1 MKRIEFIA
9 PVSAMRGNLSGSQNL
24 KYPTNDNKA
33 YEGPVGEMNYARN
46 YTPRFIG
53 NKRAAD
59 GATYFGTKTS
69 FASHLT
75 VKSKHAM
82 AVMGGVGAIISA
94 LYRTKTSTTYANLRA
109 QWQALQ
115 GVGDT
120 RTFRKYL
127 TDGLRTMIDGKKASV
142 VFAGPKP
149 PVTIVSNWNGEGT
162 PTVTIGSNTLVK
174 FWDELATDGIYF
186 TIDGQKGIAKDGW
199 DFGEIITETDKNV
212 LSLTTQ
218 TVTGTNYIKYGGKFV
233 MYGTDFLSDQMDV
246 DPNGVY
252 NTTNEIPE

>member
-9 PVSAMRGNLSGSQNL
+9 PVSAMRGNLSGAQNL
-24 KYPTNDNKA
+24 KYPTQDNKA

-46 YTPRFIG
+46 YTPRFVG

-59 GATYFGTKTS
+59 GQKYFSVKTS
-69 FASHLT
+69 SANHLT

-82 AVMGGVGAIISA
+82 AVLGGVGSLISA
-94 LYRTKTSTTYANLRA
+94 IYRTKTSSTYIALRA

-127 TDGLRTMIDGKKASV
+127 TDGLRAMIEGKQKSV

-149 PVTIVSNWNGEGT
+149 PVTIVSNWNGDEN
-162 PTVTIGSNTLVK
+162 PTVTIGNNILAK
-174 FWDELATDGIYF
+174 FWDELAIDGIYF
-186 TIDGQKGIAKDGW
+186 TVDGQKGIAKDGW
-199 DFGEIITETDKNV
+199 DFDEIITQTDKNV
-212 LSLTTQ
+212 LGLTLKTS
-218 TVTGTNYIKYGGKFV
+218 GNYIQYGGRYV
-233 MYGTDFLSDQMDV
+233 MYDGDYITASFEVQQNGEYYTTDE
-246 DPNGVY
+246 DPS
-252 NTTNEIPE
+252 